1 MVITLTSAFIV
12 AGPGEGA
19 DNPSGPETDIAL
31 LVGI

>member
-1 MVITLTSAFIV
+1 MTAFV
-12 AGPGEGA
+12 AGGPGEEA